1 MALMRWEADTLMNR
15 PAGRHVVWRNSR
27 ARMQWLERYGTMDG
41 LVTPTHAHAHTV
53 LLGEHWRRRRS
64 KLDDDVRR
72 ALGRRRWALVT
83 YVRANNT
90 HYILC
95 TRPCMHVCVSLLS
108 QLIAIHRSVYRKQ
121 QANKR
126 QDDVAC
132 SHRIRSNATPVSGA
146 DDLCRCSF
154 GWWRVD
160 DNADLFREKKVLM
173 CQMVVPSERKM
184 LMADG

>member
-1 MALMRWEADTLMNR
+1 MALMRWEADTLNR